1 MKKKLLLL
9 VLFGPFLIFSQV
21 KIGANPETIDSGSI
35 LELESNSKA
44 LVLPRLSNEQMS
56 GLNPLNGALIFNT
69 DTSCLHYY
77 GANQWT
83 NLCTVLSGIRFTDNG
98 DGTVTLEDGQ
108 GDEITFNGADDTV
121 TTLIDNMNGT
131 YTYTNEAGNPTVLNV
146 ADNQNLSTD
155 GNPGNIEI
163 SNGNALVINVN
174 DSDSDDQNE
183 IQDIEFNGGI
193 ITLTNDPGNTSID
206 LSNYD
211 DDVMDDFDG
220 EWGSLSNIPPDIA
233 DGDDD
238 TITTLTQDNGTGVI
252 TYTNESLVDQTANI
266 LSSDSGN
273 EITVGS
279 DGGAFYQSN
288 VKAFGKIAADGSII
302 RATAGVTVTRVDLD
316 MNNVD
321 DIGRYRVNLPNNLVN
336 DNDYIIQL
344 SQPSREGVGN
354 DAPSITYLDQNT
366 THFDV
371 FIGDNDNGG
380 SDAAGFDSEFMF
392 VIFDL

>member
-1 MKKKLLLL
+1 MKKKLLLF
-9 VLFGPFLIFSQV
+9 VLFGPLLIFSQV

-56 GLNPLNGALIFNT
+56 GLNPLNGALVFNT

-83 NLCTVLSGIRFTDNG
+83 NLCNVLSGIRFTDNG
-98 DGTVTLEDGQ
+98 DGTITLEDGQ

-146 ADNQNLSTD
+146 ADNQTLSTD
-155 GNPGNIEI
+155 GGPGNIEI
-163 SNGNALVINVN
+163 SNGNALVINVD
-174 DSDSDDQNE
+174 DSDSDNQNE
-183 IQDIEFNGGI
+183 IQDIEFNAGI

-211 DDVMDDFDG
+211 SDGTDDFDG

-238 TITTLTQDNGTGVI
+238 TVTTLVQDNGTGVI
-252 TYTNESLVDQTANI
+252 TYTNESSVDQTANI

-273 EITVGS
+273 EITAGS
-279 DGGAFYQSN
+279 DGGAFYQSS
-288 VKAFGKIAADGSII
+288 VKAFGKIADDGSIV
-302 RATAGVTVTRVDLD
+302 RATAGISVTDLGTG
-316 MNNVD
+316 N
-321 DIGRYRVNLPNNLVN
+321 YRVNLPMGLVS
-336 DNDYIIQL
+336 DADYIIQI
-344 SQPSREGVGN
+344 SQPSRNGAGN
-354 DAPSITYLDQNT
+354 DAPSITYLNQTNMG
-366 THFDV
+366 FEV
-371 FIGDNDNGG
+371 IVGDNDNGG
-380 SDAAGFDSEFMF
+380 SDAIRFDSEFMF

>member
-1 MKKKLLLL
+1 MVMKKKFLLL
-9 VLFGPFLIFSQV
+9 VLFGPLLIFSQV

-83 NLCTVLSGIRFTDNG
+83 NLCTVLSGIRFADNG
-98 DGTVTLEDGQ
+98 DGTITLEDGQ

-146 ADNQNLSTD
+146 VDNQTLSTD
-155 GNPGNIEI
+155 GDPGNIEI
-163 SNGNALVINVN
+163 SNGNALVINVD

-183 IQDIEFNGGI
+183 IQDIQFNAGI
-193 ITLTNDPGNTSID
+193 ITLTQDPGATSID

-211 DDVMDDFDG
+211 SDGTDDFDG
-220 EWGSLSNIPPDIA
+220 EWGSLSNIPPDIM

-238 TITTLTQDNGTGVI
+238 TVTTLTQDNGTGVI
-252 TYTNESLVDQTANI
+252 TYTNESSVDQTANI

-273 EITVGS
+273 GITVGS
-279 DGGAFYQSN
+279 DGGTFYQSS
-288 VKAFGKIAADGSII
+288 VKAFGKIADDGSIV
-302 RATAGVTVTRVDLD
+302 RATAGVSVTDLGTG
-316 MNNVD
+316 N
-321 DIGRYRVNLPNNLVN
+321 YRVNLPMGLVS
-336 DNDYIIQL
+336 DADYIIQI
-344 SQPSREGVGN
+344 SQPSRNGAGN
-354 DAPSITYLDQNT
+354 DAPSITYLNQTNMG
-366 THFDV
+366 FEV
-371 FIGDNDNGG
+371 IIGDNDNGG
-380 SDAAGFDSEFMF
+380 SDAIKFDSEFMF